1 MTNDAEDNT
10 NDSTPLISNDN
21 DSSSP
26 DNITVNNEK
35 LSGLISQFLISG
47 AISTYAIYVGLKYAN
62 DPDKQCQQDAM
73 WLLIFGISSWSV
85 MLLQWLSGY
94 LIIKKVNSGEAEVS
108 RFTALVTGVT
118 GALTTF
124 TMVWA
129 IYGLVVFFNLPA
141 CPQGEAHNFGKILAV
156 AGIVVFSL
164 VVCCLICCLSLV
176 SSDEGM
182 KKAMTSYFITAA
194 AQQRK
199 EEAEETAKQSANAG
213 NSV

>member
-1 MTNDAEDNT
+1 MQSELT
-10 NDSTPLISNDN
+10 LINFW
-21 DSSSP
+21 
-26 DNITVNNEK
+26 
-35 LSGLISQFLISG
+35 ISKS
-47 AISTYAIYVGLKYAN
+47 
-62 DPDKQCQQDAM
+62 
-73 WLLIFGISSWSV
+73 
-85 MLLQWLSGY
+85 
-94 LIIKKVNSGEAEVS
+94 KVPA
-108 RFTALVTGVT
+108 FTALVTGVT

-199 EEAEETAKQSANAG
+199 EEEETAKQSANAG
-213 NSV
+213 NPV

>member
-1 MTNDAEDNT
+1 
-10 NDSTPLISNDN
+10 
-21 DSSSP
+21 
-26 DNITVNNEK
+26 
-35 LSGLISQFLISG
+35 
-47 AISTYAIYVGLKYAN
+47 
-62 DPDKQCQQDAM
+62 
-73 WLLIFGISSWSV
+73 

-164 VVCCLICCLSLV
+164 VVCCLLFFGWYLSIRNHY
-176 SSDEGM
+176 
-182 KKAMTSYFITAA
+182 KFTSFWVAVFTSL
-194 AQQRK
+194 
-199 EEAEETAKQSANAG
+199 ELDG
-213 NSV
+213 V